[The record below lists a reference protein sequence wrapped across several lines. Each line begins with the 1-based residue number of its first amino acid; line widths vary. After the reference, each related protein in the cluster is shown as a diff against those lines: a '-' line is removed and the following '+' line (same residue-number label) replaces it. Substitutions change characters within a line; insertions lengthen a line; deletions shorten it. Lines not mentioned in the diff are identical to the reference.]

1 MTHQELLKTLIN
13 TIEDTLTCFNN
24 TTKLLTETSI
34 KQGKPINI
42 KLPNLETQIQQPD
55 PYTTKT
61 LKHLQETTTKA
72 QNIIQDIER
81 AYGSTR
87 DVRLLKEMYTRVV
100 ETCVDTVNVVVE
112 ASLILGEPMSI
123 TLASTSY
130 ARERLLELGHAE
142 LADLIEHLVADLTWR
157 IRRLHDIVRRLGK
170 HGSK

>member
-61 LKHLQETTTKA
+61 LKHLQETIARAST
-72 QNIIQDIER
+72 IIQDMGK
-81 AYGSTR
+81 AYGNSR
-87 DVRLLKEMYTRVV
+87 GVRLLKEMYTRVI
-100 ETCVDTVNVVVE
+100 ETYVDIANTVIE

-130 ARERLLELGHAE
+130 VRERLRELGYTALAE
-142 LADLIEHLVADLTWR
+142 RMEDLLADLAWR
-157 IRRLHDIVRRLGK
+157 VRRLNDIVTRLGK
-170 HGSK
+170 EGSK